1 MSTQEPRNG
10 DFVAYIE
17 QLQRESAARLR
28 ASTRSQLVE
37 LPNTPIGTR
46 DATRQPPA
54 GALSPR
60 APTAPRPPA
69 GTIET
74 QGPVLNRQQAE
85 ELVER
90 LKGAVRN
97 APRERRPAAG
107 PAIALIVGAL
117 MIVNALAGDGGIFP
131 LIAGIGLVVWG
142 FRRLHLQGTAGAAER
157 RRKHEE
163 YKQRVAQTFGK
174 PPSS

>member
-28 ASTRSQLVE
+28 AAGRAQLVE
-37 LPNTPIGTR
+37 LPNTPIATR
-46 DATRQPPA
+46 DAPRQPPA
-54 GALSPR
+54 SILSPR

-69 GTIET
+69 STIET

-90 LKGAVRN
+90 LKGAARN
-97 APRERRPAAG
+97 APRAPRPAAG
-107 PAIALIVGAL
+107 PVVALIIGAL
-117 MIVNALAGDGGIFP
+117 MIVNALMSDGGIFS
-131 LIAGIGLVVWG
+131 LVAGIGLVAWS
-142 FRRLHLQGTAGAAER
+142 FQRLHLQGTAGAAER